1 MNVKFHENCE
11 DTNRKLINYSC
22 CCHPTRT
29 PHSGQMNEI
38 RNSMKNELKTRRVWK
53 RFQTRCKTLLNLHT

>member
-22 CCHPTRT
+22 CRHPIRT
-29 PHSGQMNEI
+29 PHSGQMDEI
-38 RNSMKNELKTRRVWK
+38 RNSMKNKLKTRRVWK
-53 RFQTRCKTLLNLHT
+53 RFQTRV